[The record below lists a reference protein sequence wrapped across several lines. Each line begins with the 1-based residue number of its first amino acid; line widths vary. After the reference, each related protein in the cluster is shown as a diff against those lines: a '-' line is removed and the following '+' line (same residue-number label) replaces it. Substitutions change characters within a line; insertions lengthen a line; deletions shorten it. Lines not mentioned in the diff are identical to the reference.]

1 MKKRDW
7 CKPLLWVGLALLTFA
22 VLGALNIGDKSPKKL
37 EEKLLRAAELNLETN
52 GIEWATITASGQ
64 VLSIS
69 GIAPS
74 VEEKSSAL
82 NVVRSS
88 TGQGG
93 LILGGVT
100 RIVDNATIGELIRPF
115 VLAASVED
123 NALTLSG
130 HAPST
135 EAIEEIIDS
144 ASQRSWQNIS
154 NTLSVGVGVDDE
166 RKWIDMVKL
175 GLAQLDG
182 LEPGKVVLSD
192 SHMDISGAASSNDKV
207 DQISSIVSNLSS
219 PFSATSSV
227 TGPYLWFAE
236 KTANQIRLSGLAPDL
251 ESKRAIVSAVSENFD
266 GPIIDEMGI
275 GGEYG
280 WVRTILKAL
289 PQFTRFN
296 SGILSYS
303 NGTIFVK
310 GNSSDSVYSFLT
322 DDLGNIGEALGVQ
335 YDVDVAEA
343 DLGELD
349 ELNGLEL
356 RQNGNNLSDVCQDAF
371 ALIMDANRIYF
382 ETGQATI
389 SRESGDT
396 LDKLIAVARRC
407 NNVAI
412 RVEGHTDNVGGRE
425 ANVRLSDKRAQAV
438 ADYLIGRG
446 YPDYRLSA
454 IGYGSDKPAANN
466 ETPEGR
472 ARNRRIEFIVTSEE
486 NP

>member
-7 CKPLLWVGLALLTFA
+7 CKPLLWVGLALLTF
-22 VLGALNIGDKSPKKL
+22 VVFGALNLGDKSPQKI
-37 EEKLLRAAELNLETN
+37 EEKILRAAELNLETN
-52 GIEWATITASGQ
+52 GIEWATLNANGQ
-64 VLSIS
+64 VLAIS

-74 VEEKSSAL
+74 VEEKSNAL

-88 TGQGG
+88 TGHGG

-100 RIVDNATIGELIRPF
+100 RIVDKTLIGERVSPF
-115 VLAASVED
+115 VWSASVKD
-123 NALTLSG
+123 NILTLSG
-130 HAPST
+130 HAPSI
-135 EAIEEIIDS
+135 EAMKEIIDS
-144 ASQRSWQNIS
+144 ASQRSWQSIT
-154 NTLSVGVGVDDE
+154 NTLNIGVGVDDE

-182 LEPGKVVLSD
+182 LEPGKIVVSD

-207 DQISSIVSNLSS
+207 DQISSVVSNLSS

-266 GPIIDEMGI
+266 GSIIDEMGI

-335 YDVDVAEA
+335 YDVDVSEA
-343 DLGELD
+343 DLD
-349 ELNGLEL
+349 ELNGLDL

-371 ALIMDANRIYF
+371 ALIMDANKIYF
-382 ETGQATI
+382 ETGQAAI

-425 ANVRLSDKRAQAV
+425 ANLKLSDKRAQAV